1 VVTYHGVMSAS
12 PASLSFPA
20 EGPSRTGAEPLPPPI
35 APGSAAHRAARW
47 ALFVGGFATFGMF
60 YGPQPLLPLFGS
72 AFGLDAAQASGVL
85 SATAGAMA
93 LGLIPAGF
101 LAQRYGPKPV
111 MLASIVLGALCSLLC
126 AVAPSYGVLIVL
138 RALLGLS
145 LAGLPA
151 VSSAWLAE
159 EVDARVLGQSV
170 GLIIAGNAA
179 GGMSSRL
186 VCGLLADHTGW
197 RGAFA
202 GLGVLGALAAFE
214 FWRSLPPS
222 RRHRPRPLHPRH
234 ALADLRAVA
243 GERGLKPLFALALL
257 LMGSFVSFYNYL
269 SFRLVQAPFA
279 LSHATIGAVFLL
291 YVVGMFSSP
300 WAGRQADRHGSSRV
314 LAAMLALCAAGL
326 ALTLSN
332 ALPLIIAGVA
342 LFTFGFFAAHSV
354 AVSWVG
360 RLAKHSKSLASA
372 AYLAMYYL
380 GASSMGWLGGHAWQ
394 AGAWPGVLGF
404 LGALWLGSVAIA
416 WRMARLAP
424 VRGASRAGAH
434 DAGVASQF

>member
-1 VVTYHGVMSAS
+1 MSATPVS
-12 PASLSFPA
+12 LGLPAAVAPRA
-20 EGPSRTGAEPLPPPI
+20 EGEALPPPI

-72 AFGLDAAQASGVL
+72 AFALDAAQASGVL

-111 MLASIVLGALCSLLC
+111 MLAAIVLGALFSLLC
-126 AVAPSYGVLIVL
+126 AVAPSYGTLIAL

-159 EVDARVLGQSV
+159 EVDARALGQSV

-202 GLGVLGALAAFE
+202 GLGVLGAIAAFE

-234 ALADLRAVA
+234 ALTDLRAVA
-243 GERGLKPLFALALL
+243 SERGLKPLFALALL

-269 SFRLVQAPFA
+269 GFRLVQAPFA

-300 WAGRQADRHGSSRV
+300 WAGRQADRRGSSRV
-314 LAAMLALCAAGL
+314 LGAMLALCAVGL
-326 ALTLSN
+326 ALTLAN
-332 ALPLIIAGVA
+332 ALPMIIAGVA

-354 AVSWVG
+354 ASSWVG
-360 RLAKHSKSLASA
+360 RLAQRSKALASA
-372 AYLAMYYL
+372 VYLTAYYL

-394 AGAWPGVLGF
+394 AGAWAGVLAF
-404 LGALWLGSVAIA
+404 LALLWLGSVAIA
-416 WRMARLAP
+416 VRMARLP
-424 VRGASRAGAH
+424 VPPRTPAREIDAASR
-434 DAGVASQF
+434 F

>member
-1 VVTYHGVMSAS
+1 MSAT
-12 PASLSFPA
+12 PASLGLPA
-20 EGPSRTGAEPLPPPI
+20 AIAPRADAEPLPPPI

-72 AFGLDAAQASGVL
+72 AFALDAAQASGVL

-111 MLASIVLGALCSLLC
+111 MLAAIVLGALFSLLC
-126 AVAPSYGVLIVL
+126 AVAPSYGALIAL

-159 EVDARVLGQSV
+159 EVDPRALGQSV

-186 VCGLLADHTGW
+186 VCGLLADHAGW

-202 GLGVLGALAAFE
+202 GLGVLGAIAAFE

-269 SFRLVQAPFA
+269 GFRLVQAPFA

-300 WAGRQADRHGSSRV
+300 WAGRQADRQGSSRV
-314 LAAMLALCAAGL
+314 LAAMLALCAVGL

-332 ALPLIIAGVA
+332 ALTMIIVGVA

-354 AVSWVG
+354 ASSWVG
-360 RLAKHSKSLASA
+360 RLAQRSKALASA
-372 AYLAMYYL
+372 AYLTAYYL

-394 AGAWPGVLGF
+394 AGAWVGVLAF
-404 LGALWLGSVAIA
+404 LGLLWLGAVAIA
-416 WRMARLAP
+416 ARMARLPAP
-424 VRGASRAGAH
+424 PRTPAREIDAPSR
-434 DAGVASQF
+434 F

>member
-1 VVTYHGVMSAS
+1 MSAT
-12 PASLSFPA
+12 PASLGLPAAVAPRA
-20 EGPSRTGAEPLPPPI
+20 EGEALPPPI

-72 AFGLDAAQASGVL
+72 AFALDAAQASGVL

-111 MLASIVLGALCSLLC
+111 MLAAIVLGALFSLLC
-126 AVAPSYGVLIVL
+126 AVAPSYGALIAL

-159 EVDARVLGQSV
+159 EVDARALGQSV

-186 VCGLLADHTGW
+186 VCGLLADHAGW

-202 GLGVLGALAAFE
+202 GLGMLGAIAAFE

-269 SFRLVQAPFA
+269 GFRLVQAPFA

-300 WAGRQADRHGSSRV
+300 WAGRQADRRGSSRV
-314 LAAMLALCAAGL
+314 LGAMLALCAVGL

-332 ALPLIIAGVA
+332 ALPMIIAGVA

-354 AVSWVG
+354 ASSWVG
-360 RLAKHSKSLASA
+360 RLAQRSKALASA
-372 AYLAMYYL
+372 VYLTAYYL

-394 AGAWPGVLGF
+394 AGAWLGVLAF
-404 LGALWLGSVAIA
+404 LGLLWLGAVAIA
-416 WRMARLAP
+416 ARMARLPAP
-424 VRGASRAGAH
+424 PRTPAREIDAASR
-434 DAGVASQF
+434 F

>member
-1 VVTYHGVMSAS
+1 MSATPVS
-12 PASLSFPA
+12 LGLPAAVAPRA
-20 EGPSRTGAEPLPPPI
+20 EGEALPPPI

-72 AFGLDAAQASGVL
+72 AFALDAAQASGVL

-111 MLASIVLGALCSLLC
+111 MLAAIVLGALFSLLC
-126 AVAPSYGVLIVL
+126 AVAPSYGTLIAL

-159 EVDARVLGQSV
+159 EVDARALGQSV

-202 GLGVLGALAAFE
+202 GLGVLGAIAAFE

-234 ALADLRAVA
+234 ALTDLRAVA
-243 GERGLKPLFALALL
+243 SERGLKPLFALALL

-269 SFRLVQAPFA
+269 GFRLVQAPFA

-300 WAGRQADRHGSSRV
+300 WAGRLADRRGSPRV

-326 ALTLSN
+326 GLTLSD

-354 AVSWVG
+354 ASSWVG
-360 RLAKHSKSLASA
+360 RLAQRSKALASA
-372 AYLAMYYL
+372 VYLTAYYL

-394 AGAWPGVLGF
+394 AGAWAGVLAF
-404 LGALWLGSVAIA
+404 LALLWLGSVAIA
-416 WRMARLAP
+416 VRMARLP
-424 VRGASRAGAH
+424 VPPRTPAREIDAASR
-434 DAGVASQF
+434 F

>member
-1 VVTYHGVMSAS
+1 
-12 PASLSFPA
+12 
-20 EGPSRTGAEPLPPPI
+20 
-35 APGSAAHRAARW
+35 
-47 ALFVGGFATFGMF
+47 
-60 YGPQPLLPLFGS
+60 
-72 AFGLDAAQASGVL
+72 
-85 SATAGAMA
+85 MA

-111 MLASIVLGALCSLLC
+111 MLAAIVLGALFSLLC
-126 AVAPSYGVLIVL
+126 AVAPSYGALIAL

-159 EVDARVLGQSV
+159 EVDARALGQSV

-202 GLGVLGALAAFE
+202 GLGVLGAIAAFE

-269 SFRLVQAPFA
+269 GFRLVQAPFA

-300 WAGRQADRHGSSRV
+300 WAGRQADRRGSSRV
-314 LAAMLALCAAGL
+314 LGAMLALCAVGL

-332 ALPLIIAGVA
+332 ALTMIIAGVA

-354 AVSWVG
+354 ASSWVG
-360 RLAKHSKSLASA
+360 RLAQRSKALASA
-372 AYLAMYYL
+372 VYLTAYYL

-394 AGAWPGVLGF
+394 AGAWLGVLAF
-404 LGALWLGSVAIA
+404 LGLLWLGAVAIA
-416 WRMARLAP
+416 ARMARLPAP
-424 VRGASRAGAH
+424 PRTPAREIDAASR
-434 DAGVASQF
+434 F

>member
-1 VVTYHGVMSAS
+1 MSAT
-12 PASLSFPA
+12 PASLGLTA
-20 EGPSRTGAEPLPPPI
+20 ATASRSDHAPLPPPI
-35 APGSAAHRAARW
+35 AAGSPAHRAARW
-47 ALFVGGFATFGMF
+47 ALFVGGFATFAMF
-60 YGPQPLLPLFGS
+60 YGPQPLLPLFAG
-72 AFGLDAAQASGVL
+72 AFALDAAQASGVM

-111 MLASIVLGALCSLLC
+111 MLAAIVLGALFSLLC
-126 AVAPSYGVLIVL
+126 AVAPSYGALIAL

-159 EVDARVLGQSV
+159 EVDPRALGQSV

-186 VCGLLADHTGW
+186 VCGLLADAVGW

-202 GLGVLGALAAFE
+202 GLGALGVLAAFE
-214 FWRSLPPS
+214 FWRSLPAS

-234 ALADLRAVA
+234 ALSDLRAVA
-243 GERGLKPLFALALL
+243 SERGAKPLFALALL

-269 SFRLVQAPFA
+269 GFRLVQAPFA

-300 WAGRQADRHGSSRV
+300 WAGKQADRHGSPRV

-332 ALPLIIAGVA
+332 ALPLIILGVA

-354 AVSWVG
+354 GSSWASRVA
-360 RLAKHSKSLASA
+360 RHSKALTSA
-372 AYLAMYYL
+372 VYLTTYYL

-404 LGALWLGSVAIA
+404 LGVLWLGCVAIA
-416 WRMARLAP
+416 WRLSRLPAP
-424 VRGASRAGAH
+424 APKRVP

>member
-1 VVTYHGVMSAS
+1 MSAIHAQIPSTS
-12 PASLSFPA
+12 PPRAS
-20 EGPSRTGAEPLPPPI
+20 EPLPPPLE
-35 APGSAAHRAARW
+35 AGSAAHRSAKW
-47 ALFVGGFATFGMF
+47 ALFVGGFSVFAMF
-60 YGPQPLLPLFGS
+60 YGPQPLLPLFAG
-72 AFGLDAAQASGVL
+72 AFALNAAQASGVL

-101 LAQRYGPKPV
+101 LAQRFGPKPV
-111 MLASIVLGALCSLLC
+111 MLTAIVLGALFSLLC
-126 AVAPSYGVLIVL
+126 AVAPNYGTLIAL

-159 EVDARVLGQSV
+159 EMDPRALGQSV

-186 VCGLLADHTGW
+186 VCGLLADSVGW

-202 GLGVLGALAAFE
+202 GLGALGVVAAFE

-234 ALADLRAVA
+234 VLADLRAVA
-243 GERGLKPLFALALL
+243 SERGTKPLFALSFL

-269 SFRLVQAPFA
+269 GFRLVQARFA

-300 WAGRQADRHGSSRV
+300 WAGRQADRHGSPRV

-354 AVSWVG
+354 GSSWVG
-360 RLAKHSKSLASA
+360 RLARHSKALTSA
-372 AYLAMYYL
+372 VYLTTYYL
-380 GASSMGWLGGHAWQ
+380 GASGMGWLGGHAWQ
-394 AGAWPGVLGF
+394 AGAWLGVLFF
-404 LGALWLGSVAIA
+404 LAALWLGCVAIA
-416 WRMARLAP
+416 WRLSRLPSPALARAP
-424 VRGASRAGAH
+424 
-434 DAGVASQF
+434 DAGIASQF

>member
-1 VVTYHGVMSAS
+1 MPPSGAS
-12 PASLSFPA
+12 R
-20 EGPSRTGAEPLPPPI
+20 GRAEPLPPPI

-111 MLASIVLGALCSLLC
+111 MLAAIVLGALFSLLC
-126 AVAPSYGVLIVL
+126 AVAPTYGTLIAL

-159 EVDARVLGQSV
+159 EVDPRALGQSV

-179 GGMSSRL
+179 GGMSSRI

-202 GLGVLGALAAFE
+202 GLGLLGAFAAFE

-222 RRHRPRPLHPRH
+222 RRHRPRPLHPLH

-243 GERGLKPLFALALL
+243 GERGLAPLFALALL

-269 SFRLVQAPFA
+269 GFRLVQAPFA

-291 YVVGMFSSP
+291 YVVGMVSSP
-300 WAGRQADRHGSSRV
+300 WAGRQADRRGSSRV
-314 LAAMLALCAAGL
+314 LGAMLALCAVGL
-326 ALTLSN
+326 ALTLSS

-354 AVSWVG
+354 ASSWVG
-360 RLAKHSKSLASA
+360 RLARRSKALASA
-372 AYLAMYYL
+372 TYLTAYYL

-394 AGAWPGVLGF
+394 AGAWVGVLAF
-404 LGALWLGSVAIA
+404 LGVLWLGCVAIA
-416 WRMARLAP
+416 ARLACLP
-424 VRGASRAGAH
+424 AVQSSCAQTQ
-434 DAGVASQF
+434 DDT

>member
-1 VVTYHGVMSAS
+1 VAAYDGAMSAT
-12 PASLSFPA
+12 PASLGLPA
-20 EGPSRTGAEPLPPPI
+20 AIAPRADAEPLPPPI

-72 AFGLDAAQASGVL
+72 AFALDAAQASGVL

-111 MLASIVLGALCSLLC
+111 MLAAIVLGALFSLLC
-126 AVAPSYGVLIVL
+126 AVAPSYGALIAL

-159 EVDARVLGQSV
+159 EVDPRALGQSV

-186 VCGLLADHTGW
+186 VCGLLADHAGW

-202 GLGVLGALAAFE
+202 GLGVLGAVAAFE

-243 GERGLKPLFALALL
+243 SERGLKPLFALALL

-269 SFRLVQAPFA
+269 GFRLVQAPFA

-300 WAGRQADRHGSSRV
+300 WAGRQADRQGSSRV
-314 LAAMLALCAAGL
+314 LAAMLALCAVGL

-332 ALPLIIAGVA
+332 ALTMIIVGVA

-354 AVSWVG
+354 ASSWVG
-360 RLAKHSKSLASA
+360 RLAQRSKALASA
-372 AYLAMYYL
+372 AYLTAYYL

-394 AGAWPGVLGF
+394 AGAWVGVLAF
-404 LGALWLGSVAIA
+404 LGLLWLGAVAIA
-416 WRMARLAP
+416 ARMARLPAP
-424 VRGASRAGAH
+424 PRTPAREIDAPSR
-434 DAGVASQF
+434 F